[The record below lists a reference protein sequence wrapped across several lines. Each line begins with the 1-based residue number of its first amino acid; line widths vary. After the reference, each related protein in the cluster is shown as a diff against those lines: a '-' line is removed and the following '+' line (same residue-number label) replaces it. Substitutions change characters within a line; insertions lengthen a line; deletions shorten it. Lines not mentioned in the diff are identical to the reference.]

1 MDSVGDD
8 EKVLSYGDVVL
19 RRSDLKILQG
29 RDYLND
35 RIIEFYFCYLSSSTS
50 PKILLLAPSI
60 SFWIVNAPDA
70 SSLQQ
75 FVDPLKLP
83 EKELVIFPINDN
95 EDFNAAG
102 GGSHWSLLVYSRRRN
117 IFEHYD
123 SSAQCNAVYG
133 SKLFENIKSFMGP
146 LASSATLALHFT
158 PQQRNGY
165 DCGLFVL
172 AIVKELCACEGNI
185 SGDDWEAVLKSRV
198 TASTVGEMRNQI
210 LDIINELS
218 SKRCK
223 TCSC

>member
-1 MDSVGDD
+1 MDSMGDD
-8 EKVLSYGDVVL
+8 EKVLSYGDVLL

-29 RDYLND
+29 HDYLND
-35 RIIEFYFCYLSSSTS
+35 RIIEFYFCYLASSTS
-50 PKILLLAPSI
+50 SKILLVAPSI

-75 FVDPLKLP
+75 FVDPLNLP

-95 EDFNAAG
+95 EDVSAAG
-102 GGSHWSLLVYSRRRN
+102 GGSHWSLLVYNRRRN

-123 SSAQCNAVYG
+123 SSAQCNALYAG
-133 SKLFENIKSFMGP
+133 KLFENIKSFIGP
-146 LASSATLALHFT
+146 PASSATLTLHFT
-158 PQQRNGY
+158 PQQRNSY

-185 SGDDWEAVLKSRV
+185 SGDDWEAALKSRV
-198 TASTVGEMRNQI
+198 TASTVGEMRSQI

-218 SKRCK
+218 S
-223 TCSC
+223 